1 MNPKIMVLN
10 GPNLNLLGVRQ
21 PHIYG
26 HDTLAD
32 IEKRLQARAR
42 SRGLA
47 IDMRQSNH
55 EGELVTWIQEA
66 RTSSAGMI
74 INPAAFT
81 HTSVAILDALLA
93 CEFPVIELHLS
104 NPHRREEFR
113 HRSFVTLAAKGVIA
127 GFGAHGYELALD
139 AIAKLIE
146 DQRIQPKPP
155 NGASAKRAT
164 KKK

>member
-1 MNPKIMVLN
+1 MRQIAPVMNPKIMVLN

-26 HDTLAD
+26 YETLAD
-32 IEKRLQARAR
+32 IEKRLHAR
-42 SRGLA
+42 SRSFGLA

-55 EGELVTWIQEA
+55 EGEL
-66 RTSSAGMI
+66 
-74 INPAAFT
+74 
-81 HTSVAILDALLA
+81 VAILDALLA

-104 NPHRREEFR
+104 NPHKREEFR

-139 AIAKLIE
+139 AMAQLIE
-146 DQRIQPKPP
+146 RPRIP
-155 NGASAKRAT
+155 AKRAKSANGAKAKGVA
-164 KKK
+164 KK